1 MPGNRLHG
9 NCFFMDKIPVNIIS
23 GFLGS
28 GKTTAIL
35 ELLNQKSNDEKWAIV
50 INEFGKVSIDSQ
62 TIRSSS
68 KTGKI
73 YEIAGGCICCSARGY
88 FFQNLSQIVQ
98 TGNYSRIIIEP
109 SGLGGIET
117 VSEVVALIY
126 ELKLMPVI
134 CLVDMTC
141 IESPRF
147 QLNPVRRAQIS
158 KADILIFSKTDLV
171 EDKMERER
179 LTSIFFKQFPEKSA
193 NLVQDNTQ
201 LANLLDI
208 NVPDE
213 LRINQYERFS
223 KVNKDLTDSH
233 YKEVN
238 YRFSPD
244 TIFDPDLLSHCFNTS
259 QFIIRGKGYIRTK
272 NGWNLFNFTPSGC
285 SFEPCLEKEQN
296 QIVIIF
302 EESDFDEFENLQKE
316 VGNAIISVHS

>member
-1 MPGNRLHG
+1 
-9 NCFFMDKIPVNIIS
+9 MDKIPVNIIS

-35 ELLNQKSNDEKWAIV
+35 ELLKQKSNEEEWAIM

-68 KTGKI
+68 KSGKI

-88 FFQNLSQIVQ
+88 FFENLSQIVQ

-117 VSEVVALIY
+117 VSEVVELIY

-141 IESPRF
+141 IEIPRF

-171 EDKMERER
+171 KDKMEREQ
-179 LTSIFFKQFPEKSA
+179 LITVFLKQFPDKKN
-193 NLVQDNTQ
+193 NLVNGKCHLADLLDTNTQ
-201 LANLLDI
+201 DGVQMFQYRMLSS
-208 NVPDE
+208 
-213 LRINQYERFS
+213 INQ
-223 KVNKDLTDSH
+223 NLTDSH
-233 YKEVN
+233 YNEVN
-238 YRFSPD
+238 YKFTPD
-244 TIFDPDLLSHCFNTS
+244 TFFDPDLLSHCFNTN
-259 QFIIRGKGYIRTK
+259 QFIVRGKGYIRTK

-296 QIVIIF
+296 QIVIIL
-302 EESDFDEFENLQKE
+302 EESDFDEFQNLKKE
-316 VGNAIISVHS
+316 VGNAVISVHS

>member
-1 MPGNRLHG
+1 MQGI
-9 NCFFMDKIPVNIIS
+9 CFFMDKIPVNIIS
-23 GFLGS
+23 GFLGC

-35 ELLNQKSNDEKWAIV
+35 ELLKQKSNEEEWAIV

-68 KTGKI
+68 KSGKI
-73 YEIAGGCICCSARGY
+73 YEIAGGCICCSTRGY
-88 FFQNLSQIVQ
+88 FFENLSQIVQ

-117 VSEVVALIY
+117 VSEVVELIN

-141 IESPRF
+141 IEIPRF

-171 EDKMERER
+171 KDKMEQER
-179 LTSIFFKQFPEKSA
+179 LTSIFLKQFPEKSA
-193 NLVQDNTQ
+193 NLVKDNTQ

-208 NVPDE
+208 NVQDE
-213 LRINQYERFS
+213 LRINQYKIFS
-223 KVNKDLTDSH
+223 KVNKDLIDNH
-233 YKEVN
+233 YKELD
-238 YRFSPD
+238 YEFTPD
-244 TIFDPDLLSHCFNTS
+244 TFFDPDLLSHCFNTN
-259 QFIIRGKGYIRTK
+259 QFIVRGKGYIRTK
-272 NGWNLFNFTPSGC
+272 NGWNLFNFTQSGC

-296 QIVIIF
+296 QIVIIL
-302 EESDFDEFENLQKE
+302 EKSDFDEFQNLKNE